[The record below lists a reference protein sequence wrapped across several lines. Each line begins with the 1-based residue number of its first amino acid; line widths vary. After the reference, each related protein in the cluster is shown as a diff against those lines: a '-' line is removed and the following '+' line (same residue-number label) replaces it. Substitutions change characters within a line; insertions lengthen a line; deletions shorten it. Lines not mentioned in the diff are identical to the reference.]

1 MTKDSAVVDMT
12 QGNILKLILGFALP
26 LFLGNVFQ
34 QLYSLFD
41 TMIAGYNLGNLTIAA
56 IGSTSSLYA
65 ILIDFAS
72 GFNSGC
78 AIVVTQSFGAHN
90 RHKVRSSI
98 AGMIE
103 INVSIT
109 VLLTLFTMFLLKPL
123 MHFLNVPTHIFSLA
137 YTYLIVLC
145 VGMFSTI
152 AYNMFSSIL
161 RSFGNSLTSLYF
173 LILSS
178 VLNIIMDYIFVV
190 HFNMGIFGLAF
201 STVLAQTIS
210 AICCGGYVWKFYKE
224 MLPLKTDFYIP
235 KSEVKELVLNG
246 ISMAIM
252 YCIVDFGSIIF
263 QSANNQLGAKII
275 SAHTASRRVIQMMM
289 QPLVSMSSAVS
300 TFVAQNYG
308 AQKMQ
313 RIHIVL
319 KEISIMILIWS
330 IFSCVLAFVFGNLL
344 LQGITGTT
352 DKIVIGNAV
361 MSLRWHLSFFPA
373 LGGLLTL
380 RTSMQAMGLKII
392 PVISSGIELLM
403 KIVSAIF
410 IIPKIGFFGTCITE
424 PFTWLIMFVFLLF
437 SYRKWRR
444 NIE

>member
-1 MTKDSAVVDMT
+1 
-12 QGNILKLILGFALP
+12 
-26 LFLGNVFQ
+26 
-34 QLYSLFD
+34 
-41 TMIAGYNLGNLTIAA
+41 
-56 IGSTSSLYA
+56 
-65 ILIDFAS
+65 
-72 GFNSGC
+72 
-78 AIVVTQSFGAHN
+78 
-90 RHKVRSSI
+90 
-98 AGMIE
+98 
-103 INVSIT
+103 
-109 VLLTLFTMFLLKPL
+109 
-123 MHFLNVPTHIFSLA
+123 
-137 YTYLIVLC
+137 
-145 VGMFSTI
+145 
-152 AYNMFSSIL
+152 
-161 RSFGNSLTSLYF
+161 
-173 LILSS
+173 
-178 VLNIIMDYIFVV
+178 
-190 HFNMGIFGLAF
+190 
-201 STVLAQTIS
+201 
-210 AICCGGYVWKFYKE
+210 
-224 MLPLKTDFYIP
+224 
-235 KSEVKELVLNG
+235 
-246 ISMAIM
+246 M

-403 KIVSAIF
+403 KILNC
-410 IIPKIGFFGTCITE
+410 KIKME
-424 PFTWLIMFVFLLF
+424 L
-437 SYRKWRR
+437 
-444 NIE
+444 

>member
-1 MTKDSAVVDMT
+1 MTKNSSILDMT

-78 AIVVTQSFGAHN
+78 AI
-90 RHKVRSSI
+90 RRIRSSI

-109 VLLTLFTMFLLKPL
+109 VLLTLFTMFMLKPL

-145 VGMFSTI
+145 AGMFSTI

-178 VLNIIMDYIFVV
+178 ILNIIMDYIFVV
-190 HFNMGIFGLAF
+190 HFHMGIFGLAF

-224 MLPLKTDFYIP
+224 MLPLKADFYIP

-330 IFSCVLAFVFGNLL
+330 IFSCVLAFVFGNFL

-352 DKIVIGNAV
+352 DKIVIGNAG

-380 RTSMQAMGLKII
+380 RTSMQAMGFKII